1 MWPFLLLVFLS
12 GACNMTLELVASRLV
27 APVLGV
33 SLYTWTSVIG
43 VVLAGM
49 SAGSFVGGWMADR
62 WNARALLGPVL
73 IGSGMVTFLIV
84 PANPVLG
91 LALPAIKYTLVRVV
105 VPVAI
110 LFGIPSFV
118 IGLVSPLVYRIC
130 LTDLRRTGVTVGR
143 LAAAGSLGSIA
154 GTFATGFYLIPWF
167 GTRAIVF
174 GVAGTLMVLG
184 ILSIQWRRKS
194 TATIATLLVVCLVAG
209 GLYALPYGLR
219 YFYGDDILIESA
231 YYTIRV
237 TTEDRPGG
245 AKLKKLVL
253 DHLIHSATD
262 PNDPDYLWY
271 EYERVMAWL
280 IKNLGKSDM
289 SALFVGGGGYTLP
302 YWMERNYPGAQVEV
316 IEIDPEVTKVA
327 FKEFVPA
334 SKRIVSYNE
343 DGRITLRNLP
353 PEKKYDLV
361 FGDAFNDVSVP
372 YHLTTMEF
380 DSMVQSHLR
389 EGGVYVTNIVD
400 KAGGPFLSAY
410 SATLARIFK
419 YVSILP
425 GSDVA
430 SSGGRSPY
438 LILASMREIPV
449 ATWAAPPDVTF
460 DVKAQAAPPSRLV
473 LTDDYAPTDFLLL
486 PVFDEKTG
494 R

>member
-12 GACNMTLELVASRLV
+12 GACTMTLELVASRLV

-43 VVLAGM
+43 VVLAGI
-49 SAGSFVGGWMADR
+49 STGSFVGGWMADR

-73 IGSGMVTFLIV
+73 ITSGIVTFLIV

-91 LALPAIKYTLVRVV
+91 IALPAIKYTLVRVV

-110 LFGIPSFV
+110 LFGIPSFM

-130 LTDLRRTGVTVGR
+130 LTDLSRTGVTVGR
-143 LAAAGSLGSIA
+143 LAASGSLGSIA
-154 GTFATGFYLIPWF
+154 GTFATGFYFIPRF
-167 GTRAIVF
+167 GSRMIVF
-174 GVAGTLMVLG
+174 GVAAVLMMLG
-184 ILSIQWRRKS
+184 ILSIQWRRKGMAMTS
-194 TATIATLLVVCLVAG
+194 MLLVVALVAG
-209 GLYALPYGLR
+209 GLYGLPFGLQ

-262 PNDPDYLWY
+262 PSDPDYLWY
-271 EYERVMAWL
+271 EYERVTAWI

-289 SALFVGGGGYTLP
+289 AALFVGGGGYTLP
-302 YWMERNYPGAQVEV
+302 HWLERNYPKSQVEV
-316 IEIDPEVTKVA
+316 VEIDPEVTRVA
-327 FKEFVPA
+327 MKEFVPA

-343 DGRITLRNLP
+343 DGRTALRNLP
-353 PEKKYDLV
+353 PEKKYDFI

-372 YHLTTMEF
+372 YHLTTLEF
-380 DSMVQSHLR
+380 GTAVRNRLR
-389 EGGVYVTNIVD
+389 DNGVYVVNIVD
-400 KAGGPFLSAY
+400 KAGGPFLSAL
-410 SATLARIFK
+410 SATLAEVFK
-419 YVSILP
+419 HVVILP
-425 GSDVA
+425 GSDA
-430 SSGGRSPY
+430 AFAGGRSPH
-438 LILASMREIPV
+438 LVVASMSEIPV
-449 ATWAAPPDVTF
+449 TTWASPADVSF
-460 DVKAQAAPPSRLV
+460 EMKAQAAPPSGLV
-473 LTDDYAPTDFLLL
+473 LTDDYAPVDFLLL
-486 PVFDEKTG
+486 PVFAEKTG